1 MGKSKTVL
9 KAQNNAELLSYI
21 INQDPVLSANIDL
34 PVQGQDLRPIG
45 KIIVSNQRYKN
56 AFLNVINVIGLTVID
71 RNTWEN
77 PWEEF
82 TNRGKLNYG
91 QTVRELFVDIADVFD
106 YNYYST
112 DVDHFLENV
121 VPNVYEYL
129 HELNF
134 QKFYKTTTSDE
145 QIAMAFNSEDGL
157 FELIDR
163 IVSSLYEG
171 YKYDRYIVD
180 KYQLCRRIVD
190 GTLTPVYIANYATL
204 NERERVAKMKDIS
217 NKMSFRSPNYNPA
230 GVRVATAFDN
240 QLLIMNTD
248 FEADFSTSVLAT
260 SFFRNDAEFKSRMAL
275 ADGFG
280 NHDVARLQE
289 VLGSQYVAFTSDE
302 LAALADVP
310 ATLIDDEFF
319 QDYFYSFDNNAET
332 RSTEFFNPETLKT
345 NHWLHTWMVLS
356 TSPYKNGVVFTKTQ
370 PAITSITVSP
380 SAATL
385 AQGSELQMSATI
397 TTAGFANKSVKWSVS
412 TATGVTIDAATG
424 LLKAAADASTGDVTV
439 TATSIYDGTTTGT
452 ATITIGS
459 TTLPSITSVTVSAA
473 GSATSITKGS
483 TLQLSATVVR
493 TGTAS
498 QVVTWA
504 LDAAAV
510 ADGFTISSS
519 GLITAPADATVESI
533 TATATSVF
541 DDTKDDDIEL
551 SVVAGQ

>member
-82 TNRGKLNYG
+82 TNRGQLNYG
-91 QTVRELFVDIADVFD
+91 QTVREMFVDIADVFD

-190 GTLTPVYIANYATL
+190 GTLTSVYIDNYANLTP
-204 NERERVAKMKDIS
+204 RERVAKIKNIS
-217 NKMSFRSPNYNPA
+217 NLMGFRSPNYNPA
-230 GVRVATAFDN
+230 GVRVATSYDN
-240 QLLIMNTD
+240 QRLIMNTD
-248 FEADFSTSVLAT
+248 FYADFTTSVLSTSFFINEADFKT
-260 SFFRNDAEFKSRMAL
+260 KMAL

-280 NHDVARLQE
+280 NHDTARLTE
-289 VLGSQYVAFTSDE
+289 VLGSQYIPFTADE
-302 LAALADVP
+302 LTALAKIP
-310 ATLIDDEFF
+310 AVLIDDEFF

-332 RSTEFFNPETLKT
+332 RATEFFNPESLKT
-345 NHWLHTWMVLS
+345 NHWLHIWMVLS
-356 TSPYKNGVVFTKTQ
+356 TSPFKNGVVISQDQ
-370 PAITSITVSP
+370 PAVTSVTVSP

-385 AQGSELQMSATI
+385 AQGSELQMSATV
-397 TTAGFANKSVKWSVS
+397 TTTGFANKAVVWSVG
-412 TATGVTIDAATG
+412 TATGVSIDEKTG
-424 LLKAAADASTGDVTV
+424 LLKATSSASTGDVTV
-439 TATSIYDGTTTGT
+439 TATSVFDGTTTGT

-473 GSATSITKGS
+473 GSATTITKGS

-541 DDTKDDDIEL
+541 DDTKSDDIEL

>member
-34 PVQGQDLRPIG
+34 PVQGQDIAPIG
-45 KIIVSNQRYKN
+45 KLIVNNQRYKN

-82 TNRGKLNYG
+82 TNRGQLNYG
-91 QTVRELFVDIADVFD
+91 QTVREMFVDIADVFD
-106 YNYYST
+106 YNTYAN

-190 GTLTPVYIANYATL
+190 GTMSSVYIDGYATL
-204 NERERVAKMKDIS
+204 TPRERVAKIKNVS
-217 NKMSFRSPNYNPA
+217 NLMGFRSPNYNPA
-230 GVRVATAFDN
+230 GVRVATSYDN
-240 QLLIMNTD
+240 QRLIMNTD
-248 FEADFSTSVLAT
+248 FYADFTTSVLSTSFFINEADFKT
-260 SFFRNDAEFKSRMAL
+260 KMAL

-280 NHDVARLQE
+280 NHDTARLVE
-289 VLGSQYVAFTSDE
+289 VLGNQYIPFTADE
-302 LAALADVP
+302 LTALAKIP
-310 ATLIDDEFF
+310 AVLIDDEFF

-332 RSTEFFNPETLKT
+332 RATEFFNPESLKT
-345 NHWLHTWMVLS
+345 NHWLHIWMVLS
-356 TSPYKNGVVFTKTQ
+356 TSPFKNGVVISQDQ
-370 PAITSITVSP
+370 PAVTSVTVSP
-380 SAATL
+380 SSATL
-385 AQGSELQMSATI
+385 SQGSELQMSAVV
-397 TTAGFANKSVKWSVS
+397 TTTGFANKAVKWSVS
-412 TATGVTIDAATG
+412 TATGVSIDEKTG
-424 LLKAAADASTGDVTV
+424 LLKATSDASTGNVTV
-439 TATSIYDGTTTGT
+439 TATSIYDSTVTGT

-493 TGTAS
+493 TGNAS
-498 QVVTWA
+498 QVVTWS

-510 ADGFTISSS
+510 TDGFTISSS
-519 GLITAPADATVESI
+519 GLITAPADATAESI

-541 DDTKDDDIEL
+541 DDTKSDDIEL

>member
-21 INQDPVLSANIDL
+21 INQDPVISANIDL
-34 PVQGQDLRPIG
+34 PVQGQDIRPIG
-45 KIIVSNQRYKN
+45 KIIVNNQRYKN

-82 TNRGKLNYG
+82 TNRGQLNYG
-91 QTVRELFVDIADVFD
+91 QTVREMFVDIADVFD

-145 QIAMAFNSEDGL
+145 QIVMAFNSEDGL

-163 IVSSLYEG
+163 IISSLYEA

-190 GTLTPVYIANYATL
+190 GTVTPVYIANYASLTP
-204 NERERVAKMKDIS
+204 RARVAKMKNVS
-217 NKMSFRSPNYNPA
+217 NLLGFRSPNYNPA
-230 GVRVATAFDN
+230 GVRVATSYGN
-240 QLLIMNTD
+240 QRLIMNTD
-248 FEADFSTSVLAT
+248 FEADLTTEVLST
-260 SFFRNDAEFKSRMAL
+260 SFFLNEADFKTKSAL
-275 ADGFG
+275 ADGYG
-280 NHDVARLQE
+280 NHDIARLVE
-289 VLGSQYVAFTSDE
+289 LLGSQYIPFTADE
-302 LAALADVP
+302 LTALAKIP
-310 ATLIDDEFF
+310 AVLIDDEFF

-332 RSTEFFNPETLKT
+332 RATEFFNPETLKT
-345 NHWLHTWMVLS
+345 NHWLHVWMVLS
-356 TSPYKNGVVFTKTQ
+356 TSPFKNAVVFTQDT
-370 PAITSITVSP
+370 PAVTSITVSP

-385 AQGSELQMSATI
+385 TQGSELQMSATV
-397 TTAGFANKSVKWSVS
+397 TTTGFANKAVVWSVS
-412 TATGVTIDAATG
+412 TATGVSIDEKTG
-424 LLKAAADASTGDVTV
+424 LLKATSSASTGDVTV
-439 TATSIYDGTTTGT
+439 TATSVFDGTTTGT

-473 GSATSITKGS
+473 GSAISITKGS

>member
-34 PVQGQDLRPIG
+34 PVQGQDIKPIG
-45 KIIVSNQRYKN
+45 QLIVSNQRYKN

-82 TNRGKLNYG
+82 TNRGQLNYG

-106 YNYYST
+106 YNTYAT

-163 IVSSLYEG
+163 IVSSLYEA

-190 GTLTPVYIANYATL
+190 GTLTSIYIDDYATL
-204 NERERVAKMKDIS
+204 TPRERVAKIKNVS
-217 NKMSFRSPNYNPA
+217 NLMGFRSPNYNPA
-230 GVRVATAFDN
+230 GVRVATSYDN
-240 QLLIMNTD
+240 QRLIMNTD
-248 FEADFSTSVLAT
+248 FYADFTTSVLSTSFFINEADFKT
-260 SFFRNDAEFKSRMAL
+260 KMAL

-280 NHDVARLQE
+280 NHDTARLVE
-289 VLGSQYVAFTSDE
+289 VLGDQYVPFTSTE
-302 LAALADVP
+302 LQALAKIP
-310 ATLIDDEFF
+310 AVLIDDEFF

-332 RSTEFFNPETLKT
+332 RATEFFNPETLKT
-345 NHWLHTWMVLS
+345 NHWLHVWMVLS
-356 TSPYKNGVVFTKTQ
+356 TSPFKNGAVITQDQ
-370 PAITSITVSP
+370 PAVTSVVVSP
-380 SAATL
+380 SSATL
-385 AQGSELQMSATI
+385 SQGSELQMKAIAT
-397 TTAGFANKSVKWSVS
+397 TTGFANKSVVWSVS
-412 TATGVTIDAATG
+412 TATGVSIDEKTG
-424 LLKAAADASTGDVTV
+424 LLKASASASTGNVTV
-439 TATSIYDGTTTGT
+439 TATSVFDSSVTGT

-459 TTLPSITSVTVSAA
+459 STEPSITSVTVTAE
-473 GSATSITKGS
+473 GGATSVAKGS
-483 TLQLSATVVR
+483 TLQLTATVVGDSDAVIWE
-493 TGTAS
+493 TDNASILVTSDGLVVVPSETTAES
-498 QVVTWA
+498 VT
-504 LDAAAV
+504 V
-510 ADGFTISSS
+510 
-519 GLITAPADATVESI
+519 
-533 TATATSVF
+533 TATSAL
-541 DDTKDDDIEL
+541 DDTVSDDITLTITAE
-551 SVVAGQ
+551 

>member
-1 MGKSKTVL
+1 MGKAKTVL
-9 KAQNNAELLSYI
+9 KVANNAELLSYI

-34 PVQGQDLRPIG
+34 PVQGQDIRPIG
-45 KIIVSNQRYKN
+45 KIIVNNQRYKN

-77 PWEEF
+77 PWENF
-82 TNRGKLNYG
+82 TNRGQLNYG
-91 QTVRELFVDIADVFD
+91 QTVREMFVDIADVFD
-106 YNYYST
+106 YNYYAT

>member
-34 PVQGQDLRPIG
+34 PVQGQDIAPIG
-45 KIIVSNQRYKN
+45 KIIVNNQRYKN

-82 TNRGKLNYG
+82 TNRGQLNYG

-106 YNYYST
+106 YNTYAT

-163 IVSSLYEG
+163 IVSSLYEA

-190 GTLTPVYIANYATL
+190 GTLTSVYIDDYATL
-204 NERERVAKMKDIS
+204 TPRERVAKIKNVS
-217 NKMSFRSPNYNPA
+217 NLMGFRSPNYNPA
-230 GVRVATAFDN
+230 GVRVATSYDN
-240 QLLIMNTD
+240 QRLIMNTD
-248 FEADFSTSVLAT
+248 FYADFTTSVLSTSFFINEADFKT
-260 SFFRNDAEFKSRMAL
+260 KMAL

-280 NHDVARLQE
+280 NHDTARLVV
-289 VLGSQYVAFTSDE
+289 VLGDQYVPFTSTE
-302 LAALADVP
+302 LQALAKIP
-310 ATLIDDEFF
+310 AVLIDDEFF

-332 RSTEFFNPETLKT
+332 RATEFFNPETLKT
-345 NHWLHTWMVLS
+345 NHWLHVWMVLS
-356 TSPYKNGVVFTKTQ
+356 TSPFKNGAVITQDEPAVTSVV
-370 PAITSITVSP
+370 VSP
-380 SAATL
+380 SSATL
-385 AQGSELQMSATI
+385 SQGSELQMKAIAT
-397 TTAGFANKSVKWSVS
+397 TTGFANKSVVWSVS
-412 TATGVTIDAATG
+412 TATGVSIDEKTG
-424 LLKAAADASTGDVTV
+424 LLKASASASTGNVTV
-439 TATSIYDGTTTGT
+439 TATSVFDSSVTGT

-459 TTLPSITSVTVSAA
+459 STEPSITSVTVTAE
-473 GSATSITKGS
+473 GGATSVAKGS
-483 TLQLSATVVR
+483 SLQLTATVVGDSDAVIWETNNASILVTS
-493 TGTAS
+493 TGLVVVPSETTAES
-498 QVVTWA
+498 VT
-504 LDAAAV
+504 V
-510 ADGFTISSS
+510 
-519 GLITAPADATVESI
+519 
-533 TATATSVF
+533 TATSALDNTVS
-541 DDTKDDDIEL
+541 DDITLTITE
-551 SVVAGQ
+551 A